1 MRLHPYGDGG
11 EVWTLPT
18 CYTDTI
24 SLMSHDVS
32 PHCVIAEL
40 TCRDNKDFIDSVTAL
55 FSGQCT
61 SLRFTWMWPVK
72 KKQNPGVK
80 MTLQDVTGCHS
91 LTLVFLQENDLG
103 IGAEVLPGQDH
114 LLASQNR
121 AAVHVLLLH
130 HGKLV
135 CRSLG
140 CRDTKRET
148 GESLHSQSHAR
159 KMLLLV
165 HKSLRR
171 SASKDV
177 LDQPAVEHPP
187 NWFLDK
193 PWLWLLKIVSLASL
207 ACNLARFKL

>member
-11 EVWTLPT
+11 EVWTLPA

-171 SASKDV
+171 SG
-177 LDQPAVEHPP
+177 PTC
-187 NWFLDK
+187 
-193 PWLWLLKIVSLASL
+193 I
-207 ACNLARFKL
+207 

>member
-1 MRLHPYGDGG
+1 
-11 EVWTLPT
+11 
-18 CYTDTI
+18 
-24 SLMSHDVS
+24 MSHYVA

-61 SLRFTWMWPVK
+61 SLWFTWMLPLK
-72 KKQNPGVK
+72 KKTKQRWCLKKMK
-80 MTLQDVTGCHS
+80 MTLQDVIGCHS

-135 CRSLG
+135 CWSLG
-140 CRDTKRET
+140 CRETQRET
-148 GESLHSQSHAR
+148 GGAFTFTVAR
-159 KMLLLV
+159 TQNVAARLQIAQTHLRMSWTSRLFVPRENWNTLLTDL
-165 HKSLRR
+165 
-171 SASKDV
+171 
-177 LDQPAVEHPP
+177 
-187 NWFLDK
+187 
-193 PWLWLLKIVSLASL
+193 
-207 ACNLARFKL
+207 